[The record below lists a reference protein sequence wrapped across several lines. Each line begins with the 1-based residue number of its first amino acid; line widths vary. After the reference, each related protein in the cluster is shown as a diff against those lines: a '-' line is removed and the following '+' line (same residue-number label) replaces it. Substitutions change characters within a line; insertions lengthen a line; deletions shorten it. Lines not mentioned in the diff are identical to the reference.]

1 MSSHSA
7 IVAIRSALH
16 VRTMT
21 SAVLALA
28 VVVGTHTEV
37 RAADERP
44 DLKIELVGLPLS
56 NAAREVQV
64 RARRRTGYEPRRAG
78 GGGGRNSCCCL
89 SGELGSGCRSLASWF
104 RRATACSTPG
114 SDAI

>member
-37 RAADERP
+37 RAA
-44 DLKIELVGLPLS
+44 G
-56 NAAREVQV
+56 EVQV

>member
-28 VVVGTHTEV
+28 VVVGTHTAEG
-37 RAADERP
+37 R
-44 DLKIELVGLPLS
+44 EL
-56 NAAREVQV
+56 R
-64 RARRRTGYEPRRAG
+64 GYQMP
-78 GGGGRNSCCCL
+78 
-89 SGELGSGCRSLASWF
+89 SGV
-104 RRATACSTPG
+104 
-114 SDAI
+114 